1 MRGQTIGKT
10 MPHGYA
16 GSYARQPDAVVD
28 THPLAG
34 DTAIVFGSALVYG
47 TSGAV
52 VPFGADGTADSFL
65 GVAVR
70 EVKSAMDYLDQ
81 NTGMYRPG
89 EAVPVMKRG
98 SVNVVCQNGTPGAG
112 GAVYVRTKA
121 NAAYPAAAIGGFEAV
136 EDAGSSVKLAN
147 VQWKGSADASR
158 VAELCI
164 LTRNNA

>member
-1 MRGQTIGKT
+1 M
-10 MPHGYA
+10 
-16 GSYARQPDAVVD
+16 
-28 THPLAG
+28 
-34 DTAIVFGSALVYG
+34 
-47 TSGAV
+47 
-52 VPFGADGTADSFL
+52 
-65 GVAVR
+65 R

-147 VQWKGSADASR
+147 AQWKGSADANR